1 MIPDCKQRL
10 SSIGGRTVQSSHGL
24 GELGIGVGKAV
35 VGGCVVGLT
44 VGWVVSWSVVVEEIV
59 VGVSVVDGR
68 DSVDVLLVDDVGG
81 LPLVDGCSVG
91 GLVLVDNCGIVPS
104 GKGFPLVQSSRGH
117 LFQWNINKVIK

>member
-1 MIPDCKQRL
+1 MIPDCKHRL

-35 VGGCVVGLT
+35 VGGCVVV
-44 VGWVVSWSVVVEEIV
+44 VGEIV

-81 LPLVDGCSVG
+81 LPVVDGCSVG
-91 GLVLVDNCGIVPS
+91 GLVLVDNCGMVPS

-117 LFQWNINKVIK
+117 LFQ